1 MISTVIVG
9 LTVIFATGFGIAYV
23 LNPALRR
30 QVEAPKYVFLHQLAQ
45 YDESLKR
52 QIPGA
57 TAGTGP
63 DTDTQLEQ
71 QGNNTRQ
78 H

>member
-9 LTVIFATGFGIAYV
+9 LTLLFATGFGIAYS

-45 YDESLKR
+45 YDESLKQ

-57 TAGTGP
+57 TAGTG
-63 DTDTQLEQ
+63 TDSELEQ
-71 QGNNTRQ
+71 QDASTRRQ
-78 H
+78 